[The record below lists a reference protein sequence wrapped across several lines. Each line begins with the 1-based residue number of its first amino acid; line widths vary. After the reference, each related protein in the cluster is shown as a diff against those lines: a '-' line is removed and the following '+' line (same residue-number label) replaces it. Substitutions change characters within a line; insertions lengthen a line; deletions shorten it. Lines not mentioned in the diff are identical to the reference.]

1 MGFVERAFTPPG
13 TGGAEAQAVL
23 QPALAQQAANTALAQ
38 QQALRENAKLAI
50 PAVPQAP
57 STPPV
62 FQPGQAPGAKQRA
75 QVTASTMLGAAA
87 AGGQTAKK
95 SVLGG

>member
-13 TGGAEAQAVL
+13 TGGKEAAAIQAQTDLAAARAKPAAQAPNL
-23 QPALAQQAANTALAQ
+23 PTISAA
-38 QQALRENAKLAI
+38 
-50 PAVPQAP
+50 
-57 STPPV
+57 PPPPPT
-62 FQPGQAPGAKQRA
+62 FAPGQSPGAKQRA

-95 SVLGG
+95 SLLGQ